1 MNDVDRMLYLVDEIS
16 VLKTRADA
24 MDSDA
29 GGIYTAVRVLQSRV
43 SEVKNNL
50 YAATAA
56 FPNAHT
62 KEKLNNEVK

>member
-24 MDSDA
+24 MESDA

-62 KEKLNNEVK
+62 KDKI

>member
-1 MNDVDRMLYLVDEIS
+1 MNDVDRMLYLSDEINI
-16 VLKTRADA
+16 LKTRADA

-56 FPNAHT
+56 FPNTHS
-62 KEKLNNEVK
+62 KDKI